1 MTEAHLAYVRDALHG
16 MVQES
21 HSVAPLFEELG
32 IDAAG
37 KSGTGEKQDQND
49 TAWFVAY
56 APYNDP
62 KYVVACVV
70 EQGGG
75 GSDTAGA
82 GGGRGHGRAHG
93 LRRPARPR

>member
-1 MTEAHLAYVRDALHG
+1 MG
-16 MVQES
+16 
-21 HSVAPLFEELG
+21 PLFEELG

-56 APYNDP
+56 APFDDP

-75 GSDTAGA
+75 PRSPRACGS
-82 GGGRGHGRAHG
+82 
-93 LRRPARPR
+93 LPARR